1 MYVGLFIYF
10 WSVFPMGA
18 QAEHPARAPMWCHNS
33 SSRLDAYTQPL
44 SNLRAEKAQNPQ
56 SISSWWV
63 WIIVLFNNKVKSSS
77 GRIQHKLSSALCKV
91 LPLKHRLATH
101 SSASTSTDQGLIT
114 IYLCSVG
121 DTQIL
126 VFHWMGLFL
135 KLCDILILFEFM
147 LFSYH
152 LYSRSHLIVR
162 PFWQL
167 YEEPLQKS
175 SEKGDSPFYK

>member
-101 SSASTSTDQGLIT
+101 SAASTSTDRGLIT
-114 IYLCSVG
+114 TYIPVLCGRHSNLGISLDGVVFEALWHSHSFWVHVVFVSFVQSVSPYCE
-121 DTQIL
+121 TIL
-126 VFHWMGLFL
+126 AIIRGTLTKVKWKGRLS
-135 KLCDILILFEFM
+135 IL
-147 LFSYH
+147 
-152 LYSRSHLIVR
+152 
-162 PFWQL
+162 
-167 YEEPLQKS
+167 
-175 SEKGDSPFYK
+175 